1 MADSAKRC
9 DRDKSIWEGC
19 GERIMKIRERRRI
32 TRAQLANLIDTD
44 YHNLGEIERGEH
56 GIRTDRLIRI
66 AEVLNTSLDYLL
78 LGRGE
83 DFIDGTTVE
92 KMNMIIMILRSFTD
106 GQLDDVFEI
115 LCRLKNWVK

>member
-44 YHNLGEIERGEH
+44 YHNLGEIERGED

>member
-19 GERIMKIRERRRI
+19 GERIMKIRERRHI
-32 TRAQLANLIDTD
+32 ARAQLTNLIDTD

-83 DFIDGTTVE
+83 DFADGATVE
-92 KMNMIIMILRSFTD
+92 KINMIIMLLRNFTD
-106 GQLDDVFEI
+106 EQLNDIFEI
-115 LCRLKNWVK
+115 LCHLKIG